1 MAGELAHRET
11 ARGRLPGAAVVP
23 VSKPTTSHCGHNE
36 EQCHSDHRDGGRCCG

>member
-23 VSKPTTSHCGHNE
+23 VSKPTTSHGGHSE
-36 EQCHSDHRDGGRCCG
+36 KQGHSDHGESGRSCR